1 MDERAKTRVT
11 LPRENPT
18 PSYWQDPP
26 DDIADQRTTKDLPS
40 HVDIVIIGSGITG
53 AAIAWN
59 LLKDVRPGE
68 KGSRNIVMVEA
79 RQACSGA
86 TGRNGGHTKAA
97 SYRSFLE
104 HASLLGTPAAVQI
117 ARLEY
122 DNIQAIHAFA
132 KEHNIPCDSN
142 PCHTVDIIYD
152 QAQWTA
158 AHEAVAAMKAAFPEG
173 DPVGE
178 YTFHSP
184 AEVQSK
190 FHCALDAGTIAGE
203 PQTLY
208 GGVSYPAGS
217 ISSYAFTTGLLKLC
231 LSRGLNLQTNNP
243 ATSLMKNRDERTWT
257 VRTPRGN
264 IWTKDI
270 ILATNGYTAAIAPTF
285 QGVIVPLRGQVTAQ
299 RPGSNLSEKGCLP
312 TTYSFIY
319 DKGYEYMIPRPKGSR
334 NEGDLVIGGGLVRA
348 KEEGLG
354 EYGTTDDT
362 TVNEEISTYLKNT
375 LTRYFGGGGGGD
387 RNGNWG
393 DDHPDGRIKK
403 EWTGIMGYTPDG
415 FPMVGAV
422 PGENGF
428 WMSCSFQG
436 HGMVLCWMCAK
447 ALVEMMEGRDN
458 KELRGWFPEA
468 FRVGF
473 ERMRKRFQGRLH
485 TSVAVPP
492 GPAVGGGSG

>member
-1 MDERAKTRVT
+1 MDERAKIRVT
-11 LPRENPT
+11 LPRETPT
-18 PSYWQDPP
+18 SSYWQDPP
-26 DDIADQRTTKDLPS
+26 DDIADERTTKDLPNKA
-40 HVDIVIIGSGITG
+40 DIVIIGSGITG

-59 LLKDVRPGE
+59 LLKDVNPGE
-68 KGSRNIVMVEA
+68 KGSRNIVMLEA

-104 HASLLGTPAAVQI
+104 HASLFGTPAAVQI

-122 DNIQAIHAFA
+122 KNIQAVHAFA
-132 KEHNIPCDSN
+132 KEHNIHCDSN
-142 PCHTVDIIYD
+142 PCHSIDVIYD

-158 AHEAVAAMKAAFPEG
+158 SHEAVAAMKAAFPEG
-173 DPVGE
+173 DPVAE

-190 FHCALDAGTIAGE
+190 FHCALDAGTVAGE

-231 LSRGLNLQTNNP
+231 LARGLNLQTTTP

-257 VRTPRGN
+257 VQTPRGN

-285 QGVIVPLRGQVTAQ
+285 QGVIVPLRGQVMAQ
-299 RPGSNLSEKGCLP
+299 RPGSKLLDQACLP

-362 TVNEEISTYLKNT
+362 TVNEEISTYLRDT
-375 LTRYFGGGGGGD
+375 LTRYFGGGDGK
-387 RNGNWG
+387 GNWG
-393 DDHPDGRIKK
+393 EDHPDGRVRK

-422 PGENGF
+422 PGETGF
-428 WMSCSFQG
+428 WLSCGFQG

-447 ALVEMMEGRDN
+447 ALVEIMEGRDN
-458 KELRGWFPEA
+458 EELKAWFPEA
-468 FRVGF
+468 FRIRF
-473 ERMRKRFQGRLH
+473 ERTRKRFQGKLH

-492 GPAVGGGSG
+492 GPSVGGESG

>member
-1 MDERAKTRVT
+1 MDERAKIRVT

-18 PSYWQDPP
+18 SSYWQDPP
-26 DDIADQRTTKDLPS
+26 SDVANHQTTKDIPS
-40 HVDIVIIGSGITG
+40 HADIVIIGSGITG
-53 AAIAWN
+53 ASIAWN
-59 LLKDVRPGE
+59 FLKDVCPGE
-68 KGSRNIVMVEA
+68 KGPRNIVMLEA

-117 ARLEY
+117 TRLEY
-122 DNIQAIHAFA
+122 DNIQAVHAFA

-142 PCHTVDIIYD
+142 PCHTIDIIYD
-152 QAQWTA
+152 QVQWNA
-158 AHEAVAAMKAAFPEG
+158 AHEAVAAIKAAFPEG
-173 DPVGE
+173 DPIAD

-184 AEVQSK
+184 AEVHSK
-190 FHCALDAGTIAGE
+190 FYCALNAGTVAGQA
-203 PQTLY
+203 QTVY

-217 ISSYAFTTGLLKLC
+217 ISSYTFTTGLLKLC
-231 LSRGLNLQTNNP
+231 LARGLNLQTNTP

-257 VRTPRGN
+257 VQTPRGN

-270 ILATNGYTAAIAPTF
+270 VLATNGYTAAIAPTF
-285 QGVIVPLRGQVTAQ
+285 QGVIVPLRGQVTVQ
-299 RPGSNLSEKGCLP
+299 RPGSKVPERGCLP

-319 DKGYEYMIPRPKGSR
+319 DKGYEYMVPRPKGGE
-334 NEGDLVIGGGLVRA
+334 NEGELVIGGGLVRA

-362 TVNEEISTYLKNT
+362 AVNEEISDYLANT
-375 LTRYFGGGGGGD
+375 LTRYFGGGGGDGEK
-387 RNGNWG
+387 GNWG
-393 DDHPDGRIKK
+393 DDHPDGRVRK

-422 PGENGF
+422 PGEAGF

-447 ALVEMMEGRDN
+447 ALVEMMEERDN
-458 KELRGWFPEA
+458 EELKRWFPDA

-485 TSVAVPP
+485 TSVAVPL
-492 GPAVGGGSG
+492 VGGESG